1 MDNMQIP
8 DHARAKALRATRYL
22 IVFGTL
28 AAAFLAVII
37 LNINTGSVRI
47 PVGRILRIL
56 FLRQGEE
63 GFFKLRQLIFFSVHV
78 AAADACD
85 RTVGGGELFFDFRD
99 FFFIHWRHL
108 NFLLNG
114 IHHIIF
120 S

>member
-28 AAAFLAVII
+28 SAAFLAVII

-56 FLRQGEE
+56 FLRQGEARE
-63 GFFKLRQLIFFSVHV
+63 VSIIWRIRMPRILQAAVLGGALALSGF
-78 AAADACD
+78 
-85 RTVGGGELFFDFRD
+85 
-99 FFFIHWRHL
+99 
-108 NFLLNG
+108 
-114 IHHIIF
+114 
-120 S
+120 